1 MSSVKLLNDT
11 IAEKQRGM
19 EAIQNQIQ
27 KANDKQDYDLAQSLQ
42 AQLQEFSRQ
51 IADMQAELPGAL
63 EKEKQEAEEKA
74 REEQKK
80 KDKGIGMSDF
90 F

>member
-51 IADMQAELPGAL
+51 ITDMQAELPGAL
-63 EKEKQEAEEKA
+63 EKEKHEAEEKA

-80 KDKGIGMSDF
+80 KDKGIGF
-90 F
+90 AT